1 VKKKILTHAQITL
14 AQKLGIPLEVYA
26 KEVQRMNDANKKR
39 NRRVH
44 AVRGLRRRKQTVPQV
59 LG

>member
-1 VKKKILTHAQITL
+1 MKKITLTHAQITL
-14 AQKLGIPLEVYA
+14 AQKLGIPLELYA
-26 KEVQRMNDANKKR
+26 KEVQRMNGANKKR

-44 AVRGLRRRKQTVPQV
+44 AVRSLRRRKQTVPKI